1 MEDKK
6 LKRLNRAELL
16 ELLVFQTKETE
27 RLQERVK
34 ELEAQLAD
42 KQLRVKEAGNL
53 AQAVLEVN
61 RVIEAAQAAADQYLE
76 NAARM
81 EQEARALLESA
92 KKNSSGNQVVI

>member
-1 MEDKK
+1 MDDKK
-6 LKRLNRAELL
+6 LKRLSRAELL
-16 ELLVFQTKETE
+16 ELLFFQTKETE

-42 KQLRVKEAGNL
+42 KQLRIKEAGNL

-61 RVIEAAQAAADQYLE
+61 RVIEIAQAAADQYLE

-92 KKNSSGNQVVI
+92 EKNSSDN

>member
-1 MEDKK
+1 MDDKK
-6 LKRLNRAELL
+6 LKRLSRAELL
-16 ELLVFQTKETE
+16 ELLLFQTKETE

-42 KQLRVKEAGNL
+42 KQIKIKEAGNL

-61 RVIEAAQAAADQYLE
+61 KVVEIAQAAADQYLE

-81 EQEARALLESA
+81 EQEARALLELA
-92 KKNSSGNQVVI
+92 EKSSPDK